1 MAPDVLQLQLP
12 LPQPQPG
19 SERQETLADRLCDLL
34 IRRGRPLEIGHV
46 VAQVLRVRQCP
57 EALQRRLVAEIVDAD
72 QRLTWRGKDLVGLAP
87 PGWATTKI
95 RDATYCVVDLETTGG
110 APGKSKITEIGAVR
124 VRGGE
129 ILERFTT
136 LVNPGHEIPAPIMRI
151 TGIRNEMLVGQP
163 RIDEVMDRFVEF
175 VGDDVMV
182 AHNAPFDLRFL
193 NFERHRISGRYFTQ
207 PWLDTLILARRLLRH
222 RVERFDLGSLAA
234 WANTE
239 IQPNHRALPDA
250 EATGE
255 LLSRLIDLMVDR
267 GITTLERA
275 VAFGQTGGA
284 RHSHKLSL
292 ADNLPQRPGIYL
304 MRDRAGAV
312 LYIGKARNLRRR
324 VRSYFGPQGKHGRL
338 IARALDAVAQID
350 HVEAPSELT
359 ALLHE
364 TRLIREHK
372 PPCNTQGVRAATRFL
387 KLTRNDS
394 SPRLFVVADVLDD
407 GADYFGPIRSDR
419 IARLAVSAIHT
430 LYPLQ
435 TKLRGLQPGQ
445 QGLLGEDDVEY
456 DERRQEGREA
466 AVAVSALLGAG
477 PGEAAA
483 ELMDLLATR
492 PQLAQAMASAEG
504 REAFEALL
512 VVVATLGRVRAASAV
527 CGVVAEPSPD
537 GLHATFVGSGRVI
550 ATLDLARVPAAEME
564 RAVATIFAA
573 RDAATRPLGGPAL
586 DEAVVLHDWL
596 RGRADQPGVIAVGP
610 SSTTQGVLDELS
622 RLVRA
627 AVVDDRGEFTAIVDA
642 A

>member
-57 EALQRRLVAEIVDAD
+57 ETLQRRLVAEIVDAD

-87 PGWATTKI
+87 PGWATTKV

-136 LVNPGHEIPAPIMRI
+136 LVNPGHEIPPPIMRI

-193 NFERHRISGRYFTQ
+193 NFERHRISGQYFTQ

-222 RVERFDLGSLAA
+222 RVERFDLSSLAA

-255 LLSRLIDLMVDR
+255 LLSRLIELMVDR

-304 MRDRAGAV
+304 MRDRAGSV

-338 IARALDAVAQID
+338 IGRALDAVAQID
-350 HVEAPSELT
+350 HLEAPSELT
-359 ALLHE
+359 ALLNE

-372 PPCNTQGVRAATRFL
+372 PPCNTQGVRTATRFL
-387 KLTRNDS
+387 KLTVNDS
-394 SPRLFVVADVLDD
+394 MPRLFVVADVLDD
-407 GADYFGPIRSDR
+407 GAAYFGPIRSDR
-419 IARLAVSAIHT
+419 TARLAVAALHI

-435 TKLRGLQPGQ
+435 TKVRASQPGQ
-445 QGLLGEDDVEY
+445 QGLLGEDPGDH
-456 DERRQEGREA
+456 DERRQESREA
-466 AVAVSALLGAG
+466 AAAVAALLAAG
-477 PGEAAA
+477 SGDAAA
-483 ELMDLLATR
+483 SLMDLLAAR
-492 PQLAQAMASAEG
+492 PLVAQTIAGADG

-512 VVVATLGRVRAASAV
+512 VVVATLGRVRAACAV

-537 GLHATFVGSGRVI
+537 GVHATFVAAGRVV
-550 ATLDLARVPAAEME
+550 ATLDLMRVGEAEIA
-564 RAVATIFAA
+564 RAVTQVFEL
-573 RDAATRPLGGPAL
+573 RGSATRPLGDGAL

-610 SSTTQGVLDELS
+610 SSTVEAVLDELAHVL
-622 RLVRA
+622 RTCAPLDVA
-627 AVVDDRGEFTAIVDA
+627 DVGAIVDA

>member
-284 RHSHKLSL
+284 RHSHK
-292 ADNLPQRPGIYL
+292 
-304 MRDRAGAV
+304 
-312 LYIGKARNLRRR
+312 
-324 VRSYFGPQGKHGRL
+324 
-338 IARALDAVAQID
+338 
-350 HVEAPSELT
+350 
-359 ALLHE
+359 
-364 TRLIREHK
+364 
-372 PPCNTQGVRAATRFL
+372 
-387 KLTRNDS
+387 
-394 SPRLFVVADVLDD
+394 
-407 GADYFGPIRSDR
+407 
-419 IARLAVSAIHT
+419 
-430 LYPLQ
+430 
-435 TKLRGLQPGQ
+435 
-445 QGLLGEDDVEY
+445 
-456 DERRQEGREA
+456 
-466 AVAVSALLGAG
+466 
-477 PGEAAA
+477 
-483 ELMDLLATR
+483 
-492 PQLAQAMASAEG
+492 
-504 REAFEALL
+504 
-512 VVVATLGRVRAASAV
+512 
-527 CGVVAEPSPD
+527 
-537 GLHATFVGSGRVI
+537 
-550 ATLDLARVPAAEME
+550 
-564 RAVATIFAA
+564 
-573 RDAATRPLGGPAL
+573 
-586 DEAVVLHDWL
+586 
-596 RGRADQPGVIAVGP
+596 
-610 SSTTQGVLDELS
+610 
-622 RLVRA
+622 
-627 AVVDDRGEFTAIVDA
+627 
-642 A
+642 

>member
-72 QRLTWRGKDLVGLAP
+72 QRLTWRGRDLVGLAP

-95 RDATYCVVDLETTGG
+95 REATYCVVDLETTGG

-136 LVNPGHEIPAPIMRI
+136 LVNPGHEIPPPIMRI

-163 RIDEVMDRFVEF
+163 RIDEVMERFVEF

-193 NFERHRISGRYFTQ
+193 NFERHRISGQYFTQ

-222 RVERFDLGSLAA
+222 RVERFDLSSLAA
-234 WANTE
+234 WANTD

-255 LLSRLIDLMVDR
+255 LLSRLIELMVDR

-359 ALLHE
+359 ALLNE

-372 PPCNTQGVRAATRFL
+372 PPCNTQGVRTATRFL
-387 KLTRNDS
+387 KLTINDS
-394 SPRLFVVADVLDD
+394 VPRLFVVADVLDD
-407 GADYFGPIRSDR
+407 GAQYFGPIRSDR
-419 IARLAVSAIHT
+419 TARLAVAALHAV
-430 LYPLQ
+430 YPVQ
-435 TKLRGLQPGQ
+435 TKSRASQPGQ
-445 QGLLGEDDVEY
+445 QGLLGDEPVDH

-466 AVAVSALLGAG
+466 AVAVSALLSSG
-477 PGEAAA
+477 PGDAAA
-483 ELMDLLATR
+483 ALMDLLAVR
-492 PQLAQAMASAEG
+492 PALAQRIASAEG

-527 CGVVAEPSPD
+527 CGVVAEQTSE
-537 GLHATFVGSGRVI
+537 GVHATFVAAGRVV
-550 ATLDLARVPAAEME
+550 AAFDLMQSTAGDMA
-564 RAVATIFAA
+564 RAVTSIVAA
-573 RDAATRPLGGPAL
+573 RGSATQPLGGADL
-586 DEAVVLHDWL
+586 DEAVVLHDWM
-596 RGRADQPGVIAVGP
+596 RGRADQPGVIAIGP
-610 SSTTQGVLDELS
+610 SSSVEGVLDELAHM
-622 RLVRA
+622 LLTCTPQDLPDATV
-627 AVVDDRGEFTAIVDA
+627 IVDA

>member
-1 MAPDVLQLQLP
+1 MGSEMCIRDRCQQGRLDQRRVRRGRVPIPATPDRCVLVERTLPELRRDVDRSALHQLPFGTHGVSRPGCVLALPGHGVRALIVGCGDRSSAGWVYDGEAVAPDVLQLQLP

-284 RHSHKLSL
+284 RHSHKPVSYTHLT
-292 ADNLPQRPGIYL
+292 LPT
-304 MRDRAGAV
+304 
-312 LYIGKARNLRRR
+312 N
-324 VRSYFGPQGKHGRL
+324 
-338 IARALDAVAQID
+338 
-350 HVEAPSELT
+350 
-359 ALLHE
+359 
-364 TRLIREHK
+364 RE
-372 PPCNTQGVRAATRFL
+372 V
-387 KLTRNDS
+387 
-394 SPRLFVVADVLDD
+394 
-407 GADYFGPIRSDR
+407 
-419 IARLAVSAIHT
+419 
-430 LYPLQ
+430 
-435 TKLRGLQPGQ
+435 
-445 QGLLGEDDVEY
+445 
-456 DERRQEGREA
+456 
-466 AVAVSALLGAG
+466 
-477 PGEAAA
+477 
-483 ELMDLLATR
+483 
-492 PQLAQAMASAEG
+492 
-504 REAFEALL
+504 
-512 VVVATLGRVRAASAV
+512 
-527 CGVVAEPSPD
+527 
-537 GLHATFVGSGRVI
+537 
-550 ATLDLARVPAAEME
+550 
-564 RAVATIFAA
+564 
-573 RDAATRPLGGPAL
+573 
-586 DEAVVLHDWL
+586 
-596 RGRADQPGVIAVGP
+596 
-610 SSTTQGVLDELS
+610 
-622 RLVRA
+622 
-627 AVVDDRGEFTAIVDA
+627 
-642 A
+642 